1 MNSPDENKTIP
12 TAPGLSWRSLKPT
25 DIAAITTLAT
35 ICLEADGGL
44 PLGATDT
51 YIQKHYL
58 PALPGASIGAFE
70 VDGRLIAS
78 AAVQPTH
85 TPEEYR
91 ATSVGQVHPAYRGR
105 GLGTVLL
112 RWSITEASR
121 LLSTSPPDR
130 PHVLLLTTESL
141 SAGAVRLFEQHGFT
155 QRFAEDVMRRDLD
168 ASLPD
173 VLIPSGVRFA
183 TWVPALA
190 GEFFAVYQAAFR
202 ERPGYP
208 DWSQEEWIAWLGTD
222 DDDFRPE
229 LSVLAYHDDM
239 PVGFIVCADKWI
251 VQIGVRPE
259 WRTRGIG
266 PALVIEVLRR
276 FRAAGGDHV
285 LLDVNVNNPGA
296 AGIYMRLGFE
306 QVGQRARYALIL
318 T

>member
-12 TAPGLSWRSLKPT
+12 TAPGLSWRSLEVA
-25 DIAAITTLAT
+25 DVAAITALAT
-35 ICLEADGGL
+35 MCLEADGGL
-44 PLGATDT
+44 PLGATDI
-51 YIQKHYL
+51 YIQEHYL

-91 ATSVGQVHPAYRGR
+91 ATIVGQVHPDYRRR

-112 RWSITEASR
+112 AWSITEASR
-121 LLSTSPPDR
+121 LLSASPPDR

-168 ASLPD
+168 APLLD
-173 VLIPSGVRFA
+173 VTVTPGIRFA

-208 DWSQEEWIAWLGTD
+208 DWSQEEWIAWLGKD

-229 LSVLAYHDDM
+229 LSLLAYHDDM

-276 FRAAGGDHV
+276 FRAAGSNHV
-285 LLDVNVNNPGA
+285 LLDVNGNNPDA
-296 AGIYMRLGFE
+296 ARLYE
-306 QVGQRARYALIL
+306 ELV
-318 T
+318 